1 VNCNRIEIGDVMIL
15 HWGSIKIWPHDS
27 VV

>member
-1 VNCNRIEIGDVMIL
+1 MIL